1 MTVGRAVFLLGLFA
15 GMSIC
20 IIALRSEQARA
31 ASHIGRMQ
39 SELVELRRSKWSM
52 QVELGRVRTPGQVR
66 DRVAR
71 WSLALEAPAPP
82 SEAAVRTE
90 LVVAR

>member
-1 MTVGRAVFLLGLFA
+1 MTVGRAAFLLAMFA

-20 IIALRSEQARA
+20 IVALRSEQARA

-39 SELVELRRSKWSM
+39 SRMVELRRAKWSL
-52 QVELGRVRTPGQVR
+52 QAELGRVRTPRQVR

-82 SEAAVRTE
+82 SEGEERSE